1 MKNKL
6 YEVEKINNFRDILKL
21 YKEKYSNK
29 VAFKFK
35 KNVKDNTPIEITYK
49 EFANEIESLGTALLD
64 LNLENKKVAI
74 ISPNRYEWCVSYLA
88 ITNSNIMV
96 VPLDKSL
103 PDNEIE
109 GLILRSKAECVIF
122 DEKYLEVFKKI
133 KDEQNSNINYFICMD
148 FEKDENGIYS
158 YRKLV

>member
-74 ISPNRYEWCVSYLA
+74 ISPNRYEWCVS
-88 ITNSNIMV
+88 
-96 VPLDKSL
+96 
-103 PDNEIE
+103 
-109 GLILRSKAECVIF
+109 
-122 DEKYLEVFKKI
+122 
-133 KDEQNSNINYFICMD
+133 
-148 FEKDENGIYS
+148 
-158 YRKLV
+158 